1 MGFNVNS
8 ELDQI
13 LEVLGEP
20 TIFLKIETLSFTR
33 NSKCVYHILGGRAHE
48 KSGGVSVSNDVFFF
62 FLRVYE
68 HAKRKG

>member
-20 TIFLKIETLSFTR
+20 TIFLIETLSFTR
-33 NSKCVYHILGGRAHE
+33 NSKCVYHILGGRTHE
-48 KSGGVSVSNDVFFF
+48 KSGGVSVSNDVFVF
-62 FLRVYE
+62 
-68 HAKRKG
+68 